1 MDVCACDLDREINL
15 DHLDQTHFILC
26 LCCKIYQKIDETS
39 IHVDSVDKVSEC
51 IL

>member
-26 LCCKIYQKIDETS
+26 KIYQKIDETS
-39 IHVDSVDKVSEC
+39 IHVDSVDKLSEC